1 MERSVNM
8 RKAVVPYRYMIDE
21 FLTPSF
27 HFSISEY
34 EVSRFH
40 DLHGHEFFEM
50 EIILSGKGTQ
60 ILNGESSQLTPGSV
74 YLLTPVDFHTITPDP
89 GFPLRLIN
97 LKFTEEWLDEELRLL
112 LFSQPNRLSVC
123 CEGEHLADIAKEC
136 RRLLAESTE
145 SRIGKK
151 QAIRATLD
159 RLLVDLLRMIPTD
172 PHPVLENTSI
182 YVPGR
187 IKLRKALNYI
197 DFHFREPITLKQAAA
212 HTPWSPN
219 YFSEKFSTIIGQSFQ
234 QYVQEHRLQYAHR
247 LLHNSSLPVTEIALA
262 SGFNSLPYFIRC
274 FKSKYGLSPRAGRRV
289 L

>member
-1 MERSVNM
+1 M
-8 RKAVVPYRYMIDE
+8 RKVPAPYRYMIDE
-21 FLTPSF
+21 FLTPTF

-60 ILNGESSQLTPGSV
+60 ILNGESSQLVPGSV
-74 YLLTPVDFHTITPDP
+74 YLLTPVDFHTIIPDP
-89 GFPLRLIN
+89 GLPLRLIN
-97 LKFTEEWLDEELRLL
+97 LKFTEEWLDEELRLF
-112 LFSQPNRLSVC
+112 LFSQPNRLSVR
-123 CEGEHLADIAKEC
+123 CEGEQLVYIEGEC
-136 RRLLAESTE
+136 RRLLAESITP
-145 SRIGKK
+145 RIGKK

-159 RLLVDLLRMIPTD
+159 RLLVDLLRMIPDGDSQT
-172 PHPVLENTSI
+172 PLKTS
-182 YVPGR
+182 PNDMSER
-187 IKLRKALNYI
+187 FKLRKALNYI

-212 HTPWSPN
+212 HTSWSPN

-247 LLHNSSLPVTEIALA
+247 LLHNSLLPVTEIAMA

-274 FKSKYGLSPRAGRRV
+274 FKSKYGVSPSATRRV
-289 L
+289 

>member
-1 MERSVNM
+1 M
-8 RKAVVPYRYMIDE
+8 RKGLVPYRYMIDE

-60 ILNGESSQLTPGSV
+60 ILNGESSRLIPGSV
-74 YLLTPVDFHTITPDP
+74 YLLTPVDFHTIIPDP

-112 LFSQPNRLSVC
+112 LFSQPNRLSIC
-123 CEGEHLADIAKEC
+123 CESEQLIYIEMEC
-136 RRLLAESTE
+136 RRLLAESMA
-145 SRIGKK
+145 SQIGKK

-172 PHPVLENTSI
+172 PQTILEMPSSD
-182 YVPGR
+182 VPER

-234 QYVQEHRLQYAHR
+234 QYVQEHRLHYAHR
-247 LLHNSSLPVTEIALA
+247 LLLNSSLPVTEIALA

-274 FKSKYGLSPRAGRRV
+274 FKSKYGVSPSAGRRACV
-289 L
+289 DKKA

>member
-1 MERSVNM
+1 M
-8 RKAVVPYRYMIDE
+8 RKVPAPYRFMIDE

-50 EIILSGKGTQ
+50 EIILSGRGTQ
-60 ILNGESSQLTPGSV
+60 ILNGEPSMLIPGSV
-74 YLLTPVDFHTITPDP
+74 YLLTPVDFHTIIPDP

-97 LKFTEEWLDEELRLL
+97 LKFTEEWLDEELRLY
-112 LFSQPNRLSVC
+112 LFRQTNRLSIR
-123 CEGEHLADIAKEC
+123 CEGAFLAYIELEC
-136 RRLLAESTE
+136 RRLLTESTE

-159 RLLVDLLRMIPTD
+159 RMLVDILRMIPTD
-172 PHPVLENTSI
+172 PTATLETPTI
-182 YVPGR
+182 DVPER
-187 IKLRKALNYI
+187 IKLRKALNFI
-197 DFHFREPITLKQAAA
+197 DYHFREPITLKQAAA

-219 YFSEKFSTIIGQSFQ
+219 YFSEKFSKIIGQSFQ
-234 QYVQEHRLQYAHR
+234 QYLQEHRLQFAHR
-247 LLHNSSLPVTEIALA
+247 LLFNSSLPVTEIAMV

-274 FKSKYGLSPRAGRRV
+274 FKSKYGLSPNAGRRV

>member
-1 MERSVNM
+1 MPKVPT
-8 RKAVVPYRYMIDE
+8 PYRYMIDE
-21 FLTPSF
+21 FLTPTF

-40 DLHGHEFFEM
+40 DVHGHEFFEM

-60 ILNGESSQLTPGSV
+60 ILNGESSQLVPGSI
-74 YLLTPVDFHTITPDP
+74 YLLTPVDFHTIIPDR
-89 GFPLRLIN
+89 GYPLRLIN
-97 LKFTEEWLDEELRLL
+97 LKFTEAWLDEDLRLF
-112 LFSQPNRLSVC
+112 LFSQPNRLSIR
-123 CEGEHLADIAKEC
+123 CEGEQLVYIEGEC
-136 RRLLAESTE
+136 RRLLAESMAP
-145 SRIGKK
+145 RIGQK

-159 RLLVDLLRMIPTD
+159 RLLVDLLRMIPNVPQTTI
-172 PHPVLENTSI
+172 ETSSSD
-182 YVPGR
+182 VSER
-187 IKLRKALNYI
+187 SKLRKALNYI
-197 DFHFREPITLKQAAA
+197 DFHFREPLTLKQAAA
-212 HTPWSPN
+212 HTSWSPN

-274 FKSKYGLSPRAGRRV
+274 FKSKYGVSPRAGRRV

>member
-1 MERSVNM
+1 M
-8 RKAVVPYRYMIDE
+8 RKVPAPYRYMIDE

-50 EIILSGKGTQ
+50 EIILSGRGTQ
-60 ILNGESSQLTPGSV
+60 ILNGESSQLVPGSV
-74 YLLTPVDFHTITPDP
+74 YLLTPVDFHTIIPDP

-97 LKFTEEWLDEELRLL
+97 LKFTEEWLDEELRLF
-112 LFSQPNRLSVC
+112 LFRQPNRLSVRC
-123 CEGEHLADIAKEC
+123 KGEHLVYVEKEC
-136 RRLLAESTE
+136 RRLLAECTA

-172 PHPVLENTSI
+172 LHTTIETSSSD
-182 YVPGR
+182 VPER

-212 HTPWSPN
+212 YTTWSPN

-274 FKSKYGLSPRAGRRV
+274 FKKKYGFSPSAGRRV

>member
-1 MERSVNM
+1 M
-8 RKAVVPYRYMIDE
+8 RKVPAPYRYMIDE
-21 FLTPSF
+21 FLLPSF

-60 ILNGESSQLTPGSV
+60 ILNGASSQLIQGSI
-74 YLLTPVDFHTITPDP
+74 YLLTPVDFHTIIPDP

-97 LKFTEEWLDEELRLL
+97 LKFTEEWLDEELRLF
-112 LFSQPNRLSVC
+112 LFSQPNRLSVR
-123 CEGEHLADIAKEC
+123 CEGVHLVDIEKEC
-136 RRLLAESTE
+136 RRLLAESMA

-172 PHPVLENTSI
+172 PVGILDMPTSD
-182 YVPGR
+182 VPER

-197 DFHFREPITLKQAAA
+197 DFHFRDPITLKQAAA

-234 QYVQEHRLQYAHR
+234 QYVQDHRLQYAHR
-247 LLHNSSLPVTEIALA
+247 LLLNSSLPVTEIALA

-274 FKSKYGLSPRAGRRV
+274 FKSKYGVSPSAGRYRK
-289 L
+289 